1 MKTGKWILLGLLC
14 LVLVLGLVL
23 GPGLY
28 RGTQML
34 AMAATVWNQEE
45 FSLDIRVNE
54 EGNLRLDWRNTHRGR
69 VLILESSGVQVYFC
83 DGAIYL
89 ENGKGYDFSD
99 TVEQINQLIQSP
111 WKLYPLVK
119 TSREGSSWTA
129 VLEQPDLTVTME
141 QGQSGIGMAWV
152 EWDEMKVQ
160 ILPQPDRE
168 VLAVPEAV
176 DTAIAAGKIRDG
188 EDMTGA
194 LLRLLAAWTG
204 LSSRETIAME
214 LALSADCGPL
224 ALADTLQICT
234 DRETGIGYVEK
245 DGRGLYFTP
254 DKVCTAEGRILTQS
268 ESSVESARLL
278 GVAYL
283 LLLNGD
289 FRCQGD
295 VYSLKLDQG
304 GMEGFAY
311 TIAPAAEGLNIQFK
325 SGEIMLKLEGNNLES
340 LSVSCTGAMD
350 LLLTEVSVSIGAELT
365 LGETE
370 GFTIPQPVLDALQ

>member
-176 DTAIAAGKIRDG
+176 VIPVPLPP
-188 EDMTGA
+188 E
-194 LLRLLAAWTG
+194 LFL
-204 LSSRETIAME
+204 IAMP
-214 LALSADCGPL
+214 SRV
-224 ALADTLQICT
+224 T
-234 DRETGIGYVEK
+234 
-245 DGRGLYFTP
+245 
-254 DKVCTAEGRILTQS
+254 S
-268 ESSVESARLL
+268 
-278 GVAYL
+278 
-283 LLLNGD
+283 
-289 FRCQGD
+289 
-295 VYSLKLDQG
+295 
-304 GMEGFAY
+304 
-311 TIAPAAEGLNIQFK
+311 PAAIYKVPFPVTVFF
-325 SGEIMLKLEGNNLES
+325 SR
-340 LSVSCTGAMD
+340 V
-350 LLLTEVSVSIGAELT
+350 T
-365 LGETE
+365 LPS
-370 GFTIPQPVLDALQ
+370 FAVQRRV